1 MPYDIKKDAQGS
13 WYLKNKKTGAIV
25 NKRFKSLKTAV
36 ATGKNYMK
44 YRGESAILRGRSLVP
59 KP

>member
-1 MPYDIKKDAQGS
+1 MPYDIKKDADG

-44 YRGESAILRGRSLVP
+44 YRGEKGVLRGRSLVT